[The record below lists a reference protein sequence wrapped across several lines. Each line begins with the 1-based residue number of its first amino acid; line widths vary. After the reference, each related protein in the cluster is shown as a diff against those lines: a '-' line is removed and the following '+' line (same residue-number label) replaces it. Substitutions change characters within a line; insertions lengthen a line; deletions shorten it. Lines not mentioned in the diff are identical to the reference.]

1 VSAEGAAGRAGTPGG
16 TRRPA
21 AGREQAW
28 LQDAAR
34 LLTEAGH
41 APECRACPVCRGIT
55 VLRQL
60 GPDLLDQVAR
70 VATDLAAT
78 LREQADQDRQQDSRH
93 DRQEGQAPPAG
104 RTPDAAPPWWGRPPG
119 AGEIPR
125 TERIDIT
132 D

>member
-1 VSAEGAAGRAGTPGG
+1 VSAEGAAG
-16 TRRPA
+16 
-21 AGREQAW
+21 GREQAW

-41 APECRACPVCRGIT
+41 APECRACPVCRGIS

-70 VATDLAAT
+70 VATDLAAG
-78 LREQADQDRQQDSRH
+78 LREQAEQERQQDQQDQQDQQQDRQQDR
-93 DRQEGQAPPAG
+93 REGKAPSAG
-104 RTPDAAPPWWGRPPG
+104 RTPDPEPPWWGRPHG
-119 AGEIPR
+119 AGELPR
-125 TERIDIT
+125 IERIDIT

>member
-1 VSAEGAAGRAGTPGG
+1 MSGAAGAG
-16 TRRPA
+16 
-21 AGREQAW
+21 GREQAW

-34 LLTEAGH
+34 LLTEGGH
-41 APECRACPVCRGIT
+41 APECRACPVCRGIS

-70 VATDLAAT
+70 VATDLAAG
-78 LREQADQDRQQDSRH
+78 LREQAEQAEQERQQED
-93 DRQEGQAPPAG
+93 DRQEGKAPPAG
-104 RTPDAAPPWWGRPPG
+104 RTPDPEPRWWGRPPG
-119 AGEIPR
+119 AGELPR

>member
-1 VSAEGAAGRAGTPGG
+1 VSAERAAGPE
-16 TRRPA
+16 P
-21 AGREQAW
+21 AW

-41 APECRACPVCRGIT
+41 APECRACPLCRGIAF
-55 VLRQL
+55 LRQL

-70 VATDLAAT
+70 VATDLAVS
-78 LREQADQDRQQDSRH
+78 LREAERDRPQDPQPER
-93 DRQEGQAPPAG
+93 EPPPAG
-104 RTPDAAPPWWGRPPG
+104 LAPDAAPPWWGRPPG
-119 AGEIPR
+119 AGELPR

>member
-1 VSAEGAAGRAGTPGG
+1 MSAERAAGQEP
-16 TRRPA
+16 
-21 AGREQAW
+21 AW

-41 APECRACPVCRGIT
+41 APECRACPVCRGIA

-70 VATDLAAT
+70 VATDLAVS
-78 LREQADQDRQQDSRH
+78 LREQAEQARQQDLQRDPPQDPQH
-93 DRQEGQAPPAG
+93 DPQRDQRESPPAG
-104 RTPDAAPPWWGRPPG
+104 RTPDAAPRWWGRPPG
-119 AGEIPR
+119 AGELPR